1 MIKKLQ
7 ILVCALLMAG
17 CTRGKSQFYE
27 FDGGMLNLDQVSVIK
42 TAAVLTVSVAPRGED
57 GAWGS
62 DARQLYQEHAKFCQQ
77 SISNEVGY
85 NGVIPGSKT
94 ALAEFASKIS
104 ANITTDVLD
113 TCAITVKA
121 VAEIVFDAFTI
132 TQEEGSYVLP
142 VGSETGI
149 DKEGELAKVLSK
161 LIEENVSEP
170 ADWETTYSELQSKIS
185 L

>member
-17 CTRGKSQFYE
+17 CARGKSQFYE
-27 FDGGMLNLDQVSVIK
+27 FEGGMLNLDQVSVIK
-42 TAAVLTVSVAPRGED
+42 TRAVLVASVLPRGEE
-57 GAWGS
+57 GEWGS
-62 DARQLYQEHAKFCQQ
+62 DARRLYQEHAKFCKQ
-77 SISNEVGY
+77 SMSDEVGY
-85 NGVIPGSKT
+85 DGVIPGSKT
-94 ALAEFASKIS
+94 ALTEFASKIS
-104 ANITTDVLD
+104 TNITADVLD

-121 VAEIVFDAFTI
+121 VAEMVFDSFTI

-142 VGSETGI
+142 VVSETGT

-161 LIEENVSEP
+161 LIEENVPEP
-170 ADWETTYSELQSKIS
+170 AAWETTYSELQSKMS